1 MADSVKTILFATGL
15 CLVCS
20 MLLTLAAT
28 GLKAY
33 QRENALV
40 DRQKNILKAVGAVSP
55 DRRYTDDEIKALYR
69 ERITCVSV
77 GEGGEVVSAE
87 AAPADTMPLYLYEKD
102 DAIQS
107 YILPVNSRG
116 LWGRIYGYLAL
127 ETDGSTVAG
136 FTVYQHSE
144 TPGLGGEIENRWF
157 QRNFVGKQIVD
168 DQGNFVSISI
178 AKGDVEDAVRQ
189 DLQPHYVD
197 GISGAT
203 MTGKYLSEGLE
214 DILETYEPVSI
225 HFRNR
230 GMLKLPENALVC
242 QPPS

>member
-1 MADSVKTILFATGL
+1 MSDGIKTILFATGL

-20 MLLTLAAT
+20 LLLTMAST

-40 DRQKNILKAVGAVSP
+40 DRQKNILQAVGAVTPGRSYP
-55 DRRYTDDEIKALYR
+55 ADEIKALYQSS
-69 ERITCVSV
+69 IQCISIDDAGQVL
-77 GEGGEVVSAE
+77 SAK
-87 AAPADTMPLYLYEKD
+87 AAPKKVLPLYLYRPDGQVK
-102 DAIQS
+102 A
-107 YILPVNSRG
+107 YIIPVNSRG

-127 ETDGSTVAG
+127 DTDGSTVAG
-136 FTVYQHSE
+136 FSVYHHSE
-144 TPGLGGEIENRWF
+144 TPGLGGEIENQWF

-168 DQGNFVSISI
+168 TAGDFVSIKI
-178 AKGDVEDAVRQ
+178 AKGAVKNVVRQ
-189 DLQPHYVD
+189 DLQPNYVD

-203 MTGKYLSEGLE
+203 MTGKYLTQGLK
-214 DILETYEPVSI
+214 DILQTYEPVSL
-225 HFRNR
+225 HFRTQ

>member
-102 DAIQS
+102 DEIQS